1 MAGVAVFQTFI
12 HLSVTTRKKRKTKS
26 LECSADRQEWLYR
39 MQAAGCEGVEGFSGR
54 KEFKEQG
61 GK

>member
-1 MAGVAVFQTFI
+1 MC
-12 HLSVTTRKKRKTKS
+12 R
-26 LECSADRQEWLYR
+26 LECYADRQEWLYR
-39 MQAAGCEGVEGFSGR
+39 MQAAECEGVEGFSGR